1 MNLDERARQA
11 TAGLRA
17 TVAASP
23 VSSPIPGLA
32 RWEWVPRALAA
43 VGTAAA
49 IVVVA
54 ILTIQVAPQTPAPIT
69 QPPDG
74 TVIPEF
80 VPPVEDS
87 LLATDTTAPATTTS
101 ATQGDPTAPSG
112 TGETGESGQVPVV
125 DTEAPA
131 LVILS
136 PENGEVFE
144 TDVVRFSGTT
154 EPGAAVRAGRY
165 EADVAADGTWSI
177 VLVLSPGSNRALFT
191 ATDDAGNEATAQVVV
206 DYKRPV
212 AATTTTTTKPKED
225 TTTTTKADFVE
236 FSANQVYGTCPSSP
250 PFDVFW
256 GTAQPGSKVTVTSDY
271 GSGSVFANADGG
283 WEVRVEFPE
292 APADVFFL
300 VTAKSV
306 ATGRAKS
313 FEFAYKP

>member
-23 VSSPIPGLA
+23 LSSPIPGMA

-54 ILTIQVAPQTPAPIT
+54 ILTIQVAPPTPAPIT

-87 LLATDTTAPATTTS
+87 LLTTDTTELSTVTS
-101 ATQGDPTAPSG
+101 LSEGDPIAPSG
-112 TGETGESGQVPVV
+112 PEGTAGPGEVPA
-125 DTEAPA
+125 DTEAPS

-136 PENGEVFE
+136 PVNGQVFE

-165 EADVAADGTWSI
+165 EADVAPDGTWSI
-177 VLVLSPGSNRALFT
+177 VLILSPGSNRAVFT
-191 ATDDAGNEATAQVVV
+191 ATDVAGNETTAQVVV
-206 DYKRPV
+206 DYKRSV
-212 AATTTTTTKPKED
+212 ADTTTTTTKPKED

-256 GTAQPGSKVTVTSDY
+256 GTAQPGSKVIVTSDY
-271 GSGSVFANADGG
+271 GGGSVFANAEGG
-283 WEVRVEFPE
+283 WELRVEFPE